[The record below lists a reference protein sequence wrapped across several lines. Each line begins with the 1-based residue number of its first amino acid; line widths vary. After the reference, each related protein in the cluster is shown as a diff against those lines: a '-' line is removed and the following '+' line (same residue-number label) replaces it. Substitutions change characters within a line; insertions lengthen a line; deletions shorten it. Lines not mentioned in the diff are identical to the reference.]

1 MKFLG
6 QFKLANSNQLMK
18 YLKKIDRNRYYSN
31 FGPLY
36 ERTRNLVKK
45 KLNLKNND
53 VILTQVGI
61 LLY

>member
-45 KLNLKNND
+45 
-53 VILTQVGI
+53 T
-61 LLY
+61 